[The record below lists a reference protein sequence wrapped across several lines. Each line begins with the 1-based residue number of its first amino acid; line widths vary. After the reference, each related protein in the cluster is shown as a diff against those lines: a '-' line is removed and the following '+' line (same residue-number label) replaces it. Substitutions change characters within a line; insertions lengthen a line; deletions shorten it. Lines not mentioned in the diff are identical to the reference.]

1 VNKVYSAY
9 LNEEP
14 VKKFEISENESIET
28 VYKNFTEY
36 GIKKLSGHVDYFYD
50 ESIEVGKF
58 YLSNGVDKLFLKE
71 EK

>member
-1 VNKVYSAY
+1 MNKVYSAY

-36 GIKKLSGHVDYFYD
+36 GIKNYQVM
-50 ESIEVGKF
+50 
-58 YLSNGVDKLFLKE
+58 
-71 EK
+71 